1 MKWRLTS
8 RVLCDKNVSLKL
20 KGMIYK
26 AVVRPTMMY
35 EAECWLIKN
44 FHVQKMKVT
53 EMRMLRCMCH
63 HTRLN
68 KIMNEVIRYKVGV
81 APMEDKMR
89 EARLRWFRH
98 VNRRSTKAHFSL
110 AEDLSEITSL
120 PSRVGIKLR
129 TFYPP
134 QTPLPHLWEFAE
146 FVAVVVAQQ
155 LAIAQ
160 LQSHPRTPSTAALE
174 TAPPAEQVPERSS
187 NNG

>member
-98 VNRRSTKAHFSL
+98 VNRRSTKAQLGGVRGTATGHCPI
-110 AEDLSEITSL
+110 AKPSENSQHSGTRDSSPRRTST
-120 PSRVGIKLR
+120 RKIK
-129 TFYPP
+129 
-134 QTPLPHLWEFAE
+134 Q
-146 FVAVVVAQQ
+146 
-155 LAIAQ
+155 
-160 LQSHPRTPSTAALE
+160 
-174 TAPPAEQVPERSS
+174 
-187 NNG
+187 